1 MGNYSDDQ
9 QSKRNAKNGPDNR
22 PARAVMAP
30 TPWAQMAAPGSPE
43 GTNTIWVYYFG
54 EGRFIA

>member
-1 MGNYSDDQ
+1 MGNYSDYQ
-9 QSKRNAKNGPDNR
+9 QSNRNANNR
-22 PARAVMAP
+22 PARAL
-30 TPWAQMAAPGSPE
+30 MAATPVGTDGARQSE